1 MLLYTGSLAR
11 APPSPNTGVGNTG
24 FKVLPV
30 KAASNVQNDSGAVT
44 SNALGAATSP
54 PSLLR
59 PPLLLHIKGLR
70 GSSEDLRGG
79 RGGSADLADP
89 LVRFKWNLRN
99 EVMTSN
105 REGKPGGAG
114 VSFSQFPSSRVLLC
128 STDYSPMY
136 PPPPS
141 EAPRFVLPPGLIHP
155 QTSILSCP
163 PAHVAF
169 PQVPQPG
176 QRRGKERE
184 RSQTCLGSRKV
195 YDSLTLKDS
204 SVSRARS
211 GIPIRTKHLE
221 AASLSLT
228 MREVSRQLYG
238 TLGSCNSP
246 ADPWEKH
253 HCVLSLFLHP
263 PLGQCRRPLQ
273 ETGSPLGRPLG
284 LSRHSLSHVRQPCSD
299 FFSTG
304 KPCRQGKQSRRSLTL
319 PTPLPLWCKF

>member
-11 APPSPNTGVGNTG
+11 ALPSPNTGVGNTG

-59 PPLLLHIKGLR
+59 PPLLLHIEGLR
-70 GSSEDLRGG
+70 GSSEELRGG
-79 RGGSADLADP
+79 WGGSTDLADP
-89 LVRFKWNLRN
+89 LVQFKWNLRN

-105 REGKPGGAG
+105 HEGKPGGAG
-114 VSFSQFPSSRVLLC
+114 VSFSQFPSSRVLPC

-176 QRRGKERE
+176 QRGERKGK
-184 RSQTCLGSRKV
+184 G
-195 YDSLTLKDS
+195 
-204 SVSRARS
+204 AR
-211 GIPIRTKHLE
+211 
-221 AASLSLT
+221 
-228 MREVSRQLYG
+228 
-238 TLGSCNSP
+238 P
-246 ADPWEKH
+246 ALAPEKFMT
-253 HCVLSLFLHP
+253 V
-263 PLGQCRRPLQ
+263 
-273 ETGSPLGRPLG
+273 
-284 LSRHSLSHVRQPCSD
+284 
-299 FFSTG
+299 
-304 KPCRQGKQSRRSLTL
+304 
-319 PTPLPLWCKF
+319 